1 VHITQ
6 FLPLSYVSWFLGIL
20 ANLPLP
26 QPLARWSIQI
36 FAKSYGIDLTTATKP
51 LQHFRSIGEFFT
63 RDIKP
68 EKRPLGAGFLC
79 PVDGTLRQYFELSPG
94 QAISQVKGCEYTLQA
109 LLGDDERISQLS
121 RGALWNLYLSPA
133 DAHHIF
139 SPVTG
144 KIVRTVH
151 IPGKLW
157 PVNDWALHSV
167 EGLFAVNERIVTF
180 IETEQGLV
188 AVVMIGAT
196 NVGRIAL
203 RYMQLETNLRPWQAK
218 SLSRFDHSE
227 LFVRAGDKIGTFK
240 MGSSVI
246 VVAENYRASESV
258 CSKQLGSTPR
268 KVCYGEVL

>member
-1 VHITQ
+1 VRITRL
-6 FLPLSYVSWFLGIL
+6 LPLSYLSWFLGML

-26 QPLARWSIQI
+26 QPLARWTIQL
-36 FAKSYGIDLTTATKP
+36 FARAYGIDVTTATEP
-51 LQHFRSIGEFFT
+51 LQNFRSIGEFFT

-68 EKRPLGAGFLC
+68 EERPRGVGFLC
-79 PVDGTLRQYFELSPG
+79 PVDGTLRQYCELVPG
-94 QAISQVKGCEYTLQA
+94 QPISQVKGREYTLES
-109 LLGDDERISQLS
+109 LLGDDPFASRLS
-121 RGALWNLYLSPA
+121 NSALWNLYLSPA

-139 SPVTG
+139 APAEG

-167 EGLFAVNERIVTF
+167 DGLFAVNERIVTF
-180 IETEQGLV
+180 IETERGLV

-203 RYMQLETNLRPWQAK
+203 RYMQLETNLRPWQARGVR
-218 SLSRFDHSE
+218 RFEHSE
-227 LFVRAGDKIGTFK
+227 IVVDAGDKIGTFK

-246 VVAENYRASESV
+246 VIAENYRS
-258 CSKQLGSTPR
+258 SKSPGAAQRTVR
-268 KVCYGEVL
+268 YGEVL

>member
-1 VHITQ
+1 MRITR
-6 FLPLSYVSWFLGIL
+6 FLPLSYLSWCLGML

-36 FAKSYGIDLTTATKP
+36 FSRVYGIDASTATLP
-51 LQHFRSIGEFFT
+51 VSQFRSIGEFFT

-68 EKRPLGAGFLC
+68 EERPCGEGFLC
-79 PVDGTLRQYFELSPG
+79 PVDGMLRQHYTLSPG
-94 QAISQVKGCEYTLQA
+94 VSIPQVKGREYTLEA
-109 LLGDDERISQLS
+109 LLGEDELTS
-121 RGALWNLYLSPA
+121 RLRSGVLWNLYLSPA

-139 SPVTG
+139 APAAGQVVKT
-144 KIVRTVH
+144 IH

-167 EGLFAVNERIVTF
+167 DALFAVNERVVTF
-180 IETEQGLV
+180 IETGAGLV

-203 RYMQLETNLRPWQAK
+203 RYMEFETNLRPWQAK
-218 SLSRFDHSE
+218 SIRTFEH
-227 LFVRAGDKIGTFK
+227 AGISVKAGQKLGTFK

-246 VVAENYRASESV
+246 VVAENHRPSAA
-258 CSKQLGSTPR
+258 GATFPR
-268 KVCYGEVL
+268 RVQYGESL